1 MIFDDN
7 HLPKKK
13 VGKMNLSKDYQ
24 QLIDQPHYFDDVIL
38 SEKAKKVYR
47 VADALPIDERIMMRK
62 LP

>member
-1 MIFDDN
+1 
-7 HLPKKK
+7 
-13 VGKMNLSKDYQ
+13 MNLSKDYQ
-24 QLIDQPHYFDDVIL
+24 QLIDQTHYFDDVIL